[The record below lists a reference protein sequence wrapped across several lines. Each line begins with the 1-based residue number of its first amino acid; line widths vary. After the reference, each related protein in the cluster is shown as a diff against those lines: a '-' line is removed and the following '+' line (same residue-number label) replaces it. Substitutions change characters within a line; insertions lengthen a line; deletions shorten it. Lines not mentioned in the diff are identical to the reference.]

1 MSNAVLEKLHDVIV
15 AGKRAE
21 SPALV
26 TQAMEDGVDVDS
38 IINTMS
44 GAMQVVGEKFSA
56 GEYFITEMLLGAH
69 AFKAGFDVL
78 KPALEEQVKKSG
90 ESGKLGVIVLGT
102 VINDIHDIGKN
113 MVGSALQAAGFEVY
127 DIGID
132 QPLEK
137 FIEKAEEVKADIIA
151 LSALLTT
158 TMGETKNLIDLLK
171 NKGVRGRYRVL
182 IGGAPISQKFSD
194 SVGAD
199 AYGEDAFDAV
209 AKAKKLMEAAQA

>member
-1 MSNAVLEKLHDVIV
+1 MGNEVLEKLQEVIIK
-15 AGKRAE
+15 GKRAD

-26 TQAMEDGVDVDS
+26 TQAIEDGVDVDT

-44 GAMQVVGEKFSA
+44 DAMKVVGEKFSK

-78 KPALEEQVKKSG
+78 RPKLEEKVKKTGGQS
-90 ESGKLGVIVLGT
+90 KKGVIVLGT

-113 MVGSALQAAGFEVY
+113 MVASALQAAGFEVH

-132 QPLEK
+132 VPLEK
-137 FIEKAEEVKADIIA
+137 FIEKAEEVNADIIA

-158 TMGETKNLIDLLK
+158 TMGETKNLIELLK
-171 NKGVRGRYRVL
+171 QSGVREKYKVL
-182 IGGAPISQKFSD
+182 IGGAPISQKFAD
-194 SVGAD
+194 AVGAD

-209 AKAKKLMEAAQA
+209 NKAKKLMGLS

>member
-1 MSNAVLEKLHDVIV
+1 MGNAVLDKLREVII
-15 AGKRAE
+15 AGRRAE

-26 TQAMEDGVDVDS
+26 TQAIEEGVDVDM
-38 IINTMS
+38 IIGTMS
-44 GAMQVVGEKFSA
+44 GAMKVVGEKFSK

-78 KPALEEQVKKSG
+78 KPKLEEKVQKSG
-90 ESGKLGVIVLGT
+90 ASSKVGVIVLGT

-113 MVGSALQAAGFEVY
+113 MVASALQAAGFDVH

-132 QPLEK
+132 VPLDK
-137 FIEKAEEVKADIIA
+137 FIEKAEEVNADIIA

-158 TMGETKNLIDLLK
+158 TMGETKNLIELLK
-171 NKGVRGRYRVL
+171 QKGVRDRYKVL
-182 IGGAPISQKFSD
+182 IGGAPISQKFAD

-209 AKAKKLMEAAQA
+209 GKAKRLMGTA

>member
-1 MSNAVLEKLHDVIV
+1 MGNDVLEKLREVIIN
-15 AGKRAE
+15 GKRTE

-26 TQAMEDGVDVDS
+26 TQAIEDGVDVDT

-44 GAMQVVGEKFSA
+44 DAMKVVGEKFSK

-69 AFKAGFDVL
+69 TFKAGFDVL
-78 KPALEEQVKKSG
+78 KPKLEEKVKKTG
-90 ESGKLGVIVLGT
+90 GDNKLGVIVLGT

-113 MVGSALQAAGFEVY
+113 MVASALQAAGFEVY

-132 QPLEK
+132 VPLEK

-158 TMGETKNLIDLLK
+158 TIGETKNLIEMLRQ
-171 NKGVRGRYRVL
+171 KGVRGKYKVL
-182 IGGAPISQKFSD
+182 IGGAPISQKFAD
-194 SVGAD
+194 AVGAD

-209 AKAKKLMEAAQA
+209 NKAKKLMRLA